1 MAKIT
6 AADTKLAGELIQ
18 FQVQFATMM
27 LNVGRTGMANDALA
41 KILEYCK
48 QLDEKGIELD
58 VVDPDSFG
66 DKIR

>member
-1 MAKIT
+1 MADIT
-6 AADTKLAGELIQ
+6 AAETRLAGELIQ

-27 LNVGRTGMANDALA
+27 LNVQRTGMANDALA

-58 VVDPDSFG
+58 A
-66 DKIR
+66 

>member
-1 MAKIT
+1 MAQIT

-27 LNVGRTGMANDALA
+27 LNVQRTGMANDALA

-58 VVDPDSFG
+58 AIPVPP
-66 DKIR
+66 INA

>member
-1 MAKIT
+1 MPDIT
-6 AADTKLAGELIQ
+6 AADMLHAMQAKTKLAGELIQ

-27 LNVGRTGMANDALA
+27 LNVQRTGMANDALA

-58 VVDPDSFG
+58 A
-66 DKIR
+66 

>member
-1 MAKIT
+1 MANIT

-27 LNVGRTGMANDALA
+27 LNVGRRGMANDALA

-48 QLDEKGIELD
+48 QLDEQGVTLD
-58 VVDPDSFG
+58 
-66 DKIR
+66 

>member
-1 MAKIT
+1 MSVT
-6 AADTKLAGELIQ
+6 AANTRLAGELIQ

>member
-1 MAKIT
+1 MAQIT

-41 KILEYCK
+41 KIIEYCK
-48 QLDEKGIELD
+48 QLDEKGITLD
-58 VVDPDSFG
+58 A
-66 DKIR
+66 

>member
-27 LNVGRTGMANDALA
+27 LNVGRTGMANEALE
-41 KILEYCK
+41 KIITYCG
-48 QLDEKGIELD
+48 QLNEKGITLD
-58 VVDPDSFG
+58 
-66 DKIR
+66 

>member
-27 LNVGRTGMANDALA
+27 LHVQRTGMANDALA

-58 VVDPDSFG
+58 A
-66 DKIR
+66 

>member
-1 MAKIT
+1 MSVT
-6 AADTKLAGELIQ
+6 AANTSLAGELIQ

>member
-1 MAKIT
+1 MPNIT
-6 AADTKLAGELIQ
+6 AADTRLAGELIT
-18 FQVQFATMM
+18 FQVTFAAQM
-27 LNVGRTGMANDALA
+27 LNVKRTGMANDALA